1 MTSTEP
7 ASTDRTLLGEE
18 TAMKKSGVK
27 NLTLFAILL
36 VVFFWCVNPSLIPFV
51 GDETRAILRA
61 SLGEAFGS
69 GEVGTFGL
77 SLPRLLTLLAVLA
90 LTASSYMAARFI
102 LGKIKWKG
110 NRSRTIAGLALN
122 VCKYAAVLVSIF
134 WGLSVLGVN
143 TTVMFAS
150 VGIIGL
156 IVGFGAQSLIEDI
169 ITGVFIIFESQFNVG
184 DIIVLDD
191 FRGTV
196 LRIGVR
202 TTVIQDSG
210 GSVKI
215 INNSDIRTLQ
225 NRSLDLSLAI
235 CDIGIA
241 YDQDILAVET
251 LLSESLPRLRDAFP
265 GLMVEAPA
273 CIGVQRFEGP
283 AVILRIVAKVKEV
296 DVYDVQRI
304 LNRELKLLF
313 DANGVKSPF
322 LKPAIGSPQAVK

>member
-1 MTSTEP
+1 
-7 ASTDRTLLGEE
+7 
-18 TAMKKSGVK
+18 
-27 NLTLFAILL
+27 
-36 VVFFWCVNPSLIPFV
+36 
-51 GDETRAILRA
+51 
-61 SLGEAFGS
+61 
-69 GEVGTFGL
+69 
-77 SLPRLLTLLAVLA
+77 
-90 LTASSYMAARFI
+90 
-102 LGKIKWKG
+102 
-110 NRSRTIAGLALN
+110 
-122 VCKYAAVLVSIF
+122 
-134 WGLSVLGVN
+134 
-143 TTVMFAS
+143 
-150 VGIIGL
+150 
-156 IVGFGAQSLIEDI
+156 
-169 ITGVFIIFESQFNVG
+169 VG